1 MKRDLAAILGLLKRR
16 PRCGGGDATKS
27 PGGPDAAGAK
37 RTKRPRAARL
47 PLRKDSSGVGRRLRS
62 RPLCSPLDRSVQT
75 DAQAKPAR
83 VEPDAVERLTAAVE
97 RVRRAE
103 SPDGHALHRLAF
115 LGMDDAFVDLV
126 DHPAVLPH
134 VRDAL
139 GWNI

>member
-62 RPLCSPLDRSVQT
+62 RPYAVRSTGRFRRTRRRSLHVLMTAPQAVPPRSRRFWTWVAPAPVDRHVRREDLDR
-75 DAQAKPAR
+75 
-83 VEPDAVERLTAAVE
+83 
-97 RVRRAE
+97 
-103 SPDGHALHRLAF
+103 DG
-115 LGMDDAFVDLV
+115 FVGSR
-126 DHPAVLPH
+126 PTTTC
-134 VRDAL
+134 
-139 GWNI
+139 

>member
-47 PLRKDSSGVGRRLRS
+47 PLGKDSSGVGRRLRS

-75 DAQAKPAR
+75 DAQAKPAP
-83 VEPDAVERLTAAVE
+83 PDDGTASGA
-97 RVRRAE
+97 
-103 SPDGHALHRLAF
+103 SALEAF
-115 LGMDDAFVDLV
+115 LDLGGTRV
-126 DHPAVLPH
+126 
-134 VRDAL
+134 
-139 GWNI
+139 